1 MNESF
6 VQFVLD
12 QLGAVPDV
20 RAKAMFGGHGLYA
33 GNVFFAIVHGG
44 RLFFRTT
51 PDTVQ
56 TYVDQGM
63 SHFAPKPDQALRN
76 YYEVPID
83 VIEDDGEL
91 AVWARQAIDAAR

>member
-1 MNESF
+1 MNDSF

-12 QLGAVPDV
+12 QLRSLPEA
-20 RAKAMFGGHGLYA
+20 RAKAMFGGHGLYS
-33 GNVFFAIVHGG
+33 GEVFFGIVHDG

-56 TYVDQGM
+56 AYVENGM
-63 SHFAPKPDQALRN
+63 KHFEPRPGQALRN

-91 AVWARQAIDAAR
+91 VIWARGAIQSGR